1 MRVSGA
7 PCCNA
12 VSFLAVKLVSMVAAP
27 TGLLVALAA
36 MGLLLHRW
44 RLGRGLLLLGVAG
57 LVACWFLPLEVWAAR
72 PLEDRFPRV
81 ILAPEA
87 VDGIIVLGG
96 AIEDLT
102 SEDRGTPSLT
112 SAADRLTT
120 LFILAKQYPAA
131 KLVFTGGSGHLEQG
145 ITNEAKFARILLAQ
159 MGMDVAR
166 ITFESQSR
174 TTYENAVMSRARV
187 HPEPGQTW
195 LLVTSAIHM
204 PRSVGVFRRAGWD
217 VLPYPV
223 GYRTRDRLTALTGSL
238 GDKLSL
244 LDWAAH
250 EWEGLLAYWLAG
262 ETSALFPAPS
272 PPPVL
277 SPTGR
282 GSG

>member
-1 MRVSGA
+1 MQLYGIA
-7 PCCNA
+7 CCRALN
-12 VSFLAVKLVSMVAAP
+12 FLAVKLASMVAAP

-36 MGLLLHRW
+36 IGLRLHRW
-44 RLGRGLLLLGVAG
+44 RLGRGILLLGVAG

-72 PLEDRFPRV
+72 PLEDRFPRIV
-81 ILAPEA
+81 EAPEH

-131 KLVFTGGSGHLEQG
+131 RLVFTGGSGHIEQG
-145 ITNEAKFARILLAQ
+145 ITNEAKFVRILLAQ
-159 MGMDVAR
+159 LGMDVGR
-166 ITFESQSR
+166 VTFESQSR
-174 TTYENAVMSRARV
+174 TTYENAVLSRALV

-223 GYRTRDRLTALTGSL
+223 GYRTRDHLTALTGSL

-272 PPPVL
+272 PPTIP
-277 SPTGR
+277 SPSGR